1 MRDADGRTEEIRAEA
16 AAAAQQVEALEAA
29 IAEKEADMVAAAA
42 ERELQSGGEVRELQT
57 ATDEQSKQ
65 CAPLPAGRANSAFAS
80 VRHGRIRPK
89 MPS

>member
-1 MRDADGRTEEIRAEA
+1 MRDADGRTEEIHAIA

-65 CAPLPAGRANSAFAS
+65 CAPLLAGQTS
-80 VRHGRIRPK
+80 
-89 MPS
+89 PSQAYGV